1 MNVAAPQSR
10 FLRATYSGYLVLF
23 FVYLAAPLVA
33 AGGFAFNDSTFS
45 ALPWKGFTL
54 DWFFGTTDP
63 KVGMFHDRRL
73 LRGMGNSL
81 YIGVIVAALSVVVGT
96 CNAFLFERKE
106 FPFKSVLYILMVLPL
121 VIQPRAPGQ
130 PVRLQGEIDFGVC
143 SDVCIPARL
152 NFDGALDPAAPR
164 NPAIAA
170 ALAARPYSATEAGV
184 PPARCRVAPT
194 GDGLAVTVRMTMPS
208 AGTPETVVI
217 EPPAP
222 DLWASETETTRA
234 GGVLTARAELSRA
247 DGKPFALDRSGLRI
261 TVLGT
266 RRAVDIRGC
275 TAE

>member
-1 MNVAAPQSR
+1 MIRKLRPLLFCLCFALALLPLRGSVQAQPDLGAIVRIDVLDGGQQSDGTHLAALRLTLADGWKTYWRAPGDAGIPPSFRFARSGNMASAAPVWPTPEVFDLNGIR
-10 FLRATYSGYLVLF
+10 TIGYRHQL
-23 FVYLAAPLVA
+23 
-33 AGGFAFNDSTFS
+33 
-45 ALPWKGFTL
+45 
-54 DWFFGTTDP
+54 
-63 KVGMFHDRRL
+63 
-73 LRGMGNSL
+73 
-81 YIGVIVAALSVVVGT
+81 
-96 CNAFLFERKE
+96 
-106 FPFKSVLYILMVLPL
+106 VLPL
-121 VIQPRAPGQ
+121 VIQPRSPGQ
-130 PVRLQGEIDFGVC
+130 PVRLRGEIDFGVC